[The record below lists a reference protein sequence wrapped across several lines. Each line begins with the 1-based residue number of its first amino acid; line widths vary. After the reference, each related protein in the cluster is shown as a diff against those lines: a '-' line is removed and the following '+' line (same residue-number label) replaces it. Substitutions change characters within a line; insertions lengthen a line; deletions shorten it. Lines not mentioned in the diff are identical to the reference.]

1 MDYSPPSLPSLSFP
15 LYGQSSLHSMILSIL
30 FTFLLL
36 VPSRGEIRH
45 LFLFFCLLS
54 LSCLHSPAIRSL
66 DLRRVIH
73 SLPLSLS
80 LSSFLP
86 PSIEGINSGLLL
98 PSSYQSSLQSS
109 LYLRDLLPSRFNSLA
124 PQSIIRPASQAE
136 MSPYSYQSSLM
147 YGKTPA
153 VPYPSVYSMPW
164 LAPQPLTQ
172 DDLHFL
178 MLMTSLPIQRPSP
191 YPYYLP
197 YQKKRRL

>member
-1 MDYSPPSLPSLSFP
+1 SLRFP
-15 LYGQSSLHSMILSIL
+15 LYGQSSLHSMIQSIL

-36 VPSRGEIRH
+36 VPSRG
-45 LFLFFCLLS
+45 
-54 LSCLHSPAIRSL
+54 
-66 DLRRVIH
+66 
-73 SLPLSLS
+73 
-80 LSSFLP
+80 
-86 PSIEGINSGLLL
+86 LLL
-98 PSSYQSSLQSS
+98 PSSYQSSLESS